1 VPRWERYFQSNAVTT
16 ITALLAGFYLLSGP
30 LASAMANCFGC
41 NKVAIAGE
49 KKQNWK
55 FQ

>member
-1 VPRWERYFQSNAVTT
+1 VTT